1 MRRSRI
7 TITLKQTTIDN
18 VDRLVDNQK
27 IRNRS
32 HAIEYILD
40 QFNVPSIK
48 KAIILAGGIGRQLRP
63 YTYEVPKPLLPVQ
76 GKPIL
81 EYIVNELKKNLI
93 TEIILCTGYLGNKI
107 RDHFGDGSKFGVHI
121 TYSEEKEPLQ
131 TGGAIAQVKK
141 KVQDGPFIVVHGDI
155 VTSLNFRDLIEF
167 HQKEKSVVTAAVASV
182 NKPAEFGQLALHGAR
197 LVRFYQNTDN
207 REVKSNLVNCGIYM
221 CEPSIFDYFPKNS
234 KTFLFENIIDKLI
247 SEKQV
252 AGFVFEGQWFD
263 VGNPKNYELAIKE
276 FKLS

>member
-7 TITLKQTTIDN
+7 TITLKQSTIDN
-18 VDRLVDNQK
+18 VDRLIDRQK

-40 QFNVPSIK
+40 QYNVPTIK

-63 YTYEVPKPLLPVQ
+63 YTYEVPKSLLPVQ

-81 EYIVNELKKNLI
+81 EHIIHELKENQI

-107 RDHFGDGSKFGVHI
+107 QEHFGDGSQFGVHI

-131 TGGAIAQVKK
+131 TGGAIAQVRKHLEDSTFL
-141 KVQDGPFIVVHGDI
+141 VIHGDI
-155 VTSLNFRDLIEF
+155 VTSLQFKDLLDF
-167 HQKEKSVVTAAVASV
+167 HQKEKSIVTAAVTTI
-182 NKPAEFGQLALHGAR
+182 NKPSEFGQLALHGTK
-197 LVRFYQNTDN
+197 LVRFYQNIHND
-207 REVKSNLVNCGIYM
+207 EVKSNLVNCGIYV
-221 CEPSIFDYFPKNS
+221 CDPAIFNYFPKNK
-234 KTFLFENIIDKLI
+234 KTFMFEDVIDTLI

-252 AGFVFEGQWFD
+252 TGFVFEGQWFD
-263 VGNPKNYELAIKE
+263 VGNPKNYELAIKQ
-276 FKLS
+276 FSTK